1 MKREDDSGG
10 IEDLNGG
17 ESRKQEGRRTVEGW
31 RMIRMEGVEM
41 KKGDVSAGR
50 KDLNTVDI
58 KKKELGQWMVENN
71 ER

>member
-1 MKREDDSGG
+1 
-10 IEDLNGG
+10 
-17 ESRKQEGRRTVEGW
+17 
-31 RMIRMEGVEM
+31 MEGVEM